1 MQLPKETAGKEV
13 TSLNFNLTED
23 QKMMRKMVRDFV
35 EEEVIPQA
43 AHTDETH
50 EFPLALVHKMREL
63 GLLGIPIPEEYGGA
77 GSDFTS
83 YTLAL
88 EEIARGCASTAVIM
102 AVHTTLGT
110 FPIYYFGNEEQ
121 KQKYLPKLAKG
132 EMLGAFALT
141 EPNSGS
147 DASSLVTTA
156 KRRGDHY
163 VINGSKRFISNT
175 GYAGIYTV
183 LASTDRTKGSRGIT
197 AFLVDADTPG
207 LIIGKKEKKMGLHG
221 SSTREL
227 IFEDMVV
234 PVENRLGEEGQGF
247 KIAMALLD
255 DGRIGIGA
263 QAVGIAQAAFEAA
276 LAYAQ
281 ERVQFKQEIMN
292 FQGIQFMLAD
302 MAAQLEAARLL
313 VYQAAVRRVE
323 GVPYSKE
330 ASMAKL
336 FASEMAVKVTNDAMQ
351 IFGGYGYTREYPIER
366 YLRDAKIT
374 QIYEGTNQIQRI
386 VIAKHLRNK
395 NYDMERR
402 TL

>member
-1 MQLPKETAGKEV
+1 M
-13 TSLNFNLTED
+13 NFNLTED

-207 LIIGKKEKKMGLHG
+207 FIIGKKEKKMGLHG

-292 FQGIQFMLAD
+292 FQSIQFMLAD

>member
-1 MQLPKETAGKEV
+1 M
-13 TSLNFNLTED
+13 NFSLTED
-23 QKMMRKMVRDFV
+23 QKMMKKMVRDFV

-43 AHTDETH
+43 AIIDETQS
-50 EFPLALVHKMREL
+50 FPLSLMKKMGEL
-63 GLLGIPIPEEYGGA
+63 GLMGIPVPEEYGGA
-77 GSDFTS
+77 GSDFFS
-83 YTLAL
+83 YTLAI
-88 EEIARGCASTAVIM
+88 EEIARGCASTAIIM
-102 AVHTTLGT
+102 AVHTTIGT
-110 FPIYYFGNEEQ
+110 FPILYFGTEEQ
-121 KQKYLPKLAKG
+121 KQRYLPKLARG
-132 EMLGAFALT
+132 EILGAFALT
-141 EPNSGS
+141 EANSGS

-156 KRRGDHY
+156 KRCGDHY
-163 VINGSKRFISNT
+163 VINGSKRFITNS
-175 GYAGIYTV
+175 GYAGVYTV
-183 LASTDRTKGSRGIT
+183 MASTDRSMGSHGIT

-207 LIIGKKEKKMGLHG
+207 FFIGKREKKMGLNG
-221 SSTREL
+221 ASSCEL

-255 DGRIGIGA
+255 EGRIGIGA
-263 QAVGIAQAAFEAA
+263 QAVGIAQAAFDAA
-276 LAYAQ
+276 LDYAQ

-302 MAAQLEAARLL
+302 MSTQLEAARLL
-313 VYQAAVRRVE
+313 VYRAASNRVK
-323 GVPYSKE
+323 GQSYSKE

-351 IFGGYGYTREYPIER
+351 IFGGYGYTKEYNVER

-395 NYDMERR
+395 
-402 TL
+402 T

>member
-1 MQLPKETAGKEV
+1 M
-13 TSLNFNLTED
+13 NFNLTED
-23 QKMMRKMVRDFV
+23 QIMMRKMVRDFV

-43 AHTDETH
+43 AIIDETC
-50 EFPLALVHKMREL
+50 EFPIALVKKMGEL
-63 GLLGIPIPEEYGGA
+63 GLMGIPLPEEYGGA

-83 YTLAL
+83 YTLAI
-88 EEIARGCASTAVIM
+88 EEIARGCASTAIIL
-102 AVHTTLGT
+102 AVHTTIGT
-110 FPIYYFGNEEQ
+110 FPILYFGTADQ
-121 KQKYLPKLAKG
+121 KQKYLPRLASG
-132 EMLGAFALT
+132 EILGAFALT
-141 EPNSGS
+141 ESNSGS

-156 KRRGDHY
+156 KRCGDHY
-163 VINGSKRFISNT
+163 IINGSKRFISNS
-175 GYAGIYTV
+175 GYAGVYTV
-183 LASTDRTKGSRGIT
+183 MASTDRSKGAHGIT

-207 LIIGKKEKKMGLHG
+207 FIVGKKEKKMGLHG
-221 SSTREL
+221 SSTCEL
-227 IFEDMVV
+227 IFEDVKV
-234 PVENRLGEEGQGF
+234 PIENRLGEEGQGF

-263 QAVGIAQAAFEAA
+263 QAVGIAQAAFDAA
-276 LAYAQ
+276 LNYSQ

-302 MAAQLEAARLL
+302 MATQLEAARLL
-313 VYQAAVRRVE
+313 VYRAATNKVN
-323 GVPYSKE
+323 GFPCSKE

-351 IFGGYGYTREYPIER
+351 IFGGYGYTKEYPVER

-395 NYDMERR
+395 I
-402 TL
+402 

>member
-1 MQLPKETAGKEV
+1 M
-13 TSLNFNLTED
+13 NFNLTED

-121 KQKYLPKLAKG
+121 KLRYLPKLAKG

-395 NYDMERR
+395 NYDKERR

>member
-1 MQLPKETAGKEV
+1 M
-13 TSLNFNLTED
+13 NFNLTED

-263 QAVGIAQAAFEAA
+263 QAVG
-276 LAYAQ
+276 
-281 ERVQFKQEIMN
+281 
-292 FQGIQFMLAD
+292 
-302 MAAQLEAARLL
+302 
-313 VYQAAVRRVE
+313 
-323 GVPYSKE
+323 
-330 ASMAKL
+330 
-336 FASEMAVKVTNDAMQ
+336 
-351 IFGGYGYTREYPIER
+351 
-366 YLRDAKIT
+366 
-374 QIYEGTNQIQRI
+374 
-386 VIAKHLRNK
+386 
-395 NYDMERR
+395 
-402 TL
+402 

>member
-1 MQLPKETAGKEV
+1 M
-13 TSLNFNLTED
+13 NFNLTED

>member
-1 MQLPKETAGKEV
+1 M
-13 TSLNFNLTED
+13 NFNLTED
-23 QKMMRKMVRDFV
+23 QIMMRKMVRDFV

-43 AHTDETH
+43 AYTDESH
-50 EFPLALVHKMREL
+50 EFPLTLVHKMGEL
-63 GLLGIPIPEEYGGA
+63 GLMGIPIPEEYGGA
-77 GSDFTS
+77 GSDFIS
-83 YTLAL
+83 YTLAI
-88 EEIARGCASTAVIM
+88 EELARGCASTTIIM
-102 AVHTTLGT
+102 AVHTTIGT
-110 FPIYYFGNEEQ
+110 FPIFYFGTEEQ
-121 KQKYLPKLAKG
+121 KQKYLPKLARG

-163 VINGSKRFISNT
+163 VINGSKRFISNS
-175 GYAGIYTV
+175 GYAGVYTV

-197 AFLVDADTPG
+197 AFLVDAGTPG
-207 LIIGKKEKKMGLHG
+207 FIIGKKEKKMGLHG
-221 SSTREL
+221 SSTCEL

-302 MAAQLEAARLL
+302 MATQLEAARLL
-313 VYQAAVRRVE
+313 VYQAAANRVQ
-323 GVPYSKE
+323 GLPYSKE

-336 FASEMAVKVTNDAMQ
+336 FATEMAVKVTNDAMQ
-351 IFGGYGYTREYPIER
+351 IFGGNGYITDYPIER

-395 NYDMERR
+395 I
-402 TL
+402 

>member
-1 MQLPKETAGKEV
+1 M
-13 TSLNFNLTED
+13 NFNLTED

-121 KQKYLPKLAKG
+121 KLRYLPKLAKG

-323 GVPYSKE
+323 GVSYSKE

-395 NYDMERR
+395 NYDKERR